1 MSSLTRFCGF
11 PQNMRIL
18 KICYKKL
25 LFSKSAKNADLKS
38 PPSSFFYNLR
48 ISNFFFAEF
57 ERSPLVTLD
66 HVFPPENLISHFV
79 YVLPL
84 VLQPVPGYGL
94 ADGAACHGGD
104 DGEGVGGPDAVLL
117 GEDLGDVLV
126 EDDRVGG
133 AGEGGQDGAALVRVV
148 RGLEAGEQEV
158 PVLLQ
163 LNGQKNIESKLL
175 LKKQLFL
182 LSWKQR
188 ELQQVRILS

>member
-1 MSSLTRFCGF
+1 
-11 PQNMRIL
+11 MRIL
-18 KICYKKL
+18 KSSRII
-25 LFSKSAKNADLKS
+25 FFIFFRKSAKIADCKA
-38 PPSSFFYNLR
+38 PPFFSNLR
-48 ISNFFFAEF
+48 ISNFFLADFD
-57 ERSPLVTLD
+57 RNPLVTLD
-66 HVFPPENLISHFV
+66 HDFSLENLISHFV

-94 ADGAACHGGD
+94 SDGAACHGGD

-163 LNGQKNIESKLL
+163 LKGRKISNRNC
-175 LKKQLFL
+175 
-182 LSWKQR
+182 
-188 ELQQVRILS
+188 